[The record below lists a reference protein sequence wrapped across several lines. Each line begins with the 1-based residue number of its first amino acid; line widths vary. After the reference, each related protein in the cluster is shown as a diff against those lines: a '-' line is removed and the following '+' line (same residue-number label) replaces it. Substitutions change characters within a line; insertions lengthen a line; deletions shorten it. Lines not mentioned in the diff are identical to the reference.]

1 MWNYG
6 YALHSLF
13 ILFIILIFYF
23 SRPRLTIRI
32 NKMFL
37 YLLWTE
43 IVVLFLDIVSSWADS
58 NVSAAGL
65 PLAHLLNVIYFA
77 SFFFRSLAFF
87 EFTAVVFKYN
97 YLTKRVTLTLL
108 CIPFGIGFLFSILSP
123 WTGLM
128 YNLDD
133 YQYHSGPFYFLL
145 YYVTYFYLAI
155 SVYLTLRYRKS
166 IRRRHYYTMLLYNII
181 LVLGIIIREVFPTYL
196 LMDSFC
202 LMSILAVYLSFC
214 NPEYYLES
222 RGGIFNSKAFRDY
235 FEENN
240 GRLHHRILGIA
251 IHNYMEMRD
260 IYGGRQMDQ
269 GITLIS
275 QYLTRTF
282 PEFNSFYY
290 RNGRFFLVGGTDMPQ
305 EKTAAVVRERFRHS
319 WVSEDLELY
328 LGVNFSSVEVNGRVA
343 SSDYL
348 LSTLMNSMDRADE
361 SDMGEIVRISEKE
374 LDDYVKKAALKKALD
389 DAVEH
394 NRVEVYLQPF
404 IDARSKKLIGAE
416 ALARIKDE
424 EGNIIPPGEFIP
436 VAERNGK
443 INALGEQIFEKTCL
457 FIKDHD
463 MQSLG
468 MKWISVNLSPVQ
480 FVKRDLADRYA
491 AIVEKHG
498 TNPEMIHLE
507 ITEVSMADESFMK
520 KQVSAMRDKGFKF
533 ALDDYGT
540 GSSNLGRIKKYPF
553 VDIKIDMSVVWDYC
567 NNPDEILPSM
577 ISTFKRMGF
586 KTTCEG
592 IEDENMVKVITELG
606 CDYLQGYYYSKPLP
620 IEEFVKKYS
629 SCNLPGNPI

>member
-1 MWNYG
+1 M
-6 YALHSLF
+6 
-13 ILFIILIFYF
+13 
-23 SRPRLTIRI
+23 
-32 NKMFL
+32 
-37 YLLWTE
+37 
-43 IVVLFLDIVSSWADS
+43 
-58 NVSAAGL
+58 
-65 PLAHLLNVIYFA
+65 
-77 SFFFRSLAFF
+77 RSLAFL
-87 EFTAVVFKYN
+87 EYTAIVYRRSDEKVK
-97 YLTKRVTLTLL
+97 TTIVS
-108 CIPFGIGFLFSILSP
+108 IPFVIAFVFAVISP

-128 YNLDD
+128 FDLNDNT
-133 YQYHSGPFYFLL
+133 YHSGPFYFLV
-145 YYVTYFYLAI
+145 YYVTYFYLALSSFVTI
-155 SVYLTLRYRKS
+155 RYRHS
-166 IRRRHYYTMLLYNII
+166 LRRRHFYSMLLYNLVLWAGII
-181 LVLGIIIREVFPTYL
+181 LRKVFPQYLIMDSCCLIAIIILYL
-196 LMDSFC
+196 AFG
-202 LMSILAVYLSFC
+202 
-214 NPEYYLES
+214 NPEFYLES
-222 RGGIFNSKAFRDY
+222 RGGVFNSKAFRDY
-235 FEENN
+235 FEEHN
-240 GRLHHRILGIA
+240 GRLKHKIVGMA

-260 IYGGRQMDQ
+260 IYGGRQLDQ

-275 QYLTRTF
+275 MYLTRTF
-282 PEFNSFYY
+282 PEYNVFYY
-290 RNGRFFLVGGTDMPQ
+290 RNGRFFLVGNPELDEEM
-305 EKTAAVVRERFRHS
+305 VVNTIRDRFRHP
-319 WVSEDLELY
+319 WTADNLELY
-328 LGVNFSSVEVNGRVA
+328 LEPAFTSVSLSGAVA

-348 LSTLMNSMDRADE
+348 LSTLMTAMDRADE
-361 SDMGEIVRISEKE
+361 SDMGEIVRISGKE

-457 FIKDHD
+457 FIKDYD

-498 TNPEMIHLE
+498 INPEMIHLE

-540 GSSNLGRIKKYPF
+540 GASNLSRIKHYPF

-567 NNPDEILPSM
+567 KNPDEMLPSM
-577 ISTFKRMGF
+577 LSTFKRMGF

-592 IEDENMVKVITELG
+592 IEDENMAKIVTELG
-606 CDYLQGYYYSKPLP
+606 CDYLQGYLYSKPLP
-620 IEEFVKKYS
+620 MDEFVKKYS
-629 SCNLPGNPI
+629 SCNL

>member
-6 YALHSLF
+6 YALHSF
-13 ILFIILIFYF
+13 IILLIILIFYF
-23 SRPRLTIRI
+23 SLPRLSVKI
-32 NKMFL
+32 NKAFL
-37 YLLWTE
+37 YLLWLE
-43 IVVLFLDIVSSWADS
+43 FAVLFFDITSSWADS
-58 NVSAAGL
+58 NVSEAGL
-65 PLAHLLNVIYFA
+65 FITYLLNVSYFA
-77 SFFFRSLAFF
+77 FFFLRSLAFF
-87 EFTAVVFKYN
+87 EYTAIVYRRSDEKVK
-97 YLTKRVTLTLL
+97 TTIVS
-108 CIPFGIGFLFSILSP
+108 IPFVIAFVFAVISP

-128 YNLDD
+128 FDLNDNT
-133 YQYHSGPFYFLL
+133 YHSGPFYFLV
-145 YYVTYFYLAI
+145 YYVTYFYLALSSFVTI
-155 SVYLTLRYRKS
+155 RYRHS
-166 IRRRHYYTMLLYNII
+166 LRRRHFYSMLLYNLVLWAGII
-181 LVLGIIIREVFPTYL
+181 LRKVFPQYLIMDSCCLIAIIILYL
-196 LMDSFC
+196 AFG
-202 LMSILAVYLSFC
+202 
-214 NPEYYLES
+214 NPEFYLES
-222 RGGIFNSKAFRDY
+222 RGGVFNSKAFRDY
-235 FEENN
+235 FEEHN
-240 GRLHHRILGIA
+240 GRLKHKIVGMA

-260 IYGGRQMDQ
+260 IYGGRQLDQ

-275 QYLTRTF
+275 MYLTRTF
-282 PEFNSFYY
+282 PEYNVFYY
-290 RNGRFFLVGGTDMPQ
+290 RNGRFFLVGNPELDEEM
-305 EKTAAVVRERFRHS
+305 VVNTIRDRFRHP
-319 WVSEDLELY
+319 WTADNLELY
-328 LGVNFSSVEVNGRVA
+328 LEPAFTSVSLSGAVA

-348 LSTLMNSMDRADE
+348 LSTLMTAMDRADE

-498 TNPEMIHLE
+498 INPEMIHLE

-520 KQVSAMRDKGFKF
+520 KQVSAMRDKGFKV

-540 GSSNLGRIKKYPF
+540 GASNLSRIKHYPF

-567 NNPDEILPSM
+567 KNPDEMLPSM
-577 ISTFKRMGF
+577 LSTFKRMGF

-592 IEDENMVKVITELG
+592 IEDENMAKIVTELG
-606 CDYLQGYYYSKPLP
+606 CDYLQGYLYSKPLP
-620 IEEFVKKYS
+620 MDEFVKKYS
-629 SCNLPGNPI
+629 SCNL